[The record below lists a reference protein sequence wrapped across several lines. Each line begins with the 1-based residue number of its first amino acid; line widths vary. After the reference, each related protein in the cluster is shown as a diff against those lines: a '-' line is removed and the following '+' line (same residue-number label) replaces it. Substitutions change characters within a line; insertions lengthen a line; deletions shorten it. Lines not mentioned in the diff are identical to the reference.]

1 MLLQRPLYNKSD
13 YATLKR
19 GMMEASDDN
28 RDVPRDKRAAFVRLA
43 ERRTLAVLDK
53 VRILSNLSNR
63 HVYEFYEE
71 DVAEIFD
78 AIQRE
83 LDLARTKFAA
93 TQRRRPEFSLSRKP
107 GS

>member
-1 MLLQRPLYNKSD
+1 LYNKDD
-13 YATLKR
+13 YADFEGLMT
-19 GMMEASDDN
+19 EVTDEN
-28 RDVPRDKRAAFVRLA
+28 REIPRDKRAAFVRLA

-53 VRILSNLSNR
+53 IRILSNLSNR
-63 HVYEFYEE
+63 HVYDFYEE